1 MLEYVAIF
9 VLALLLSGTGYTL
22 YSRDGSSR
30 RATPSESHHLQVEDT
45 LPETTFGKVLILT
58 AAVGGGH
65 EAAGQT
71 VRAELE
77 HAGRSVATTD
87 GLRVMSHALSWL
99 LNQGYCSQARNTPKS
114 LGAVFAVTSRRAGA
128 AVVRSTVSLLFAN
141 RLLQVVRREQPD
153 LIVSTYPLVTAAL
166 GHLRSNGRLRVPA
179 TAVIADYG
187 VHPLWVAPR
196 LDLHLVVSHRSAEL
210 ARRAGGNAVVIQM
223 PVAPGFHAAPT
234 RDEARAALGLPP
246 ETFVALIVG
255 GAWGIGDLGRAAR
268 CAVESGSHTIVVT
281 GNNVQ
286 LKVRLEERFR
296 HQENVR
302 ILGWREDMP
311 VLMAAADCLIQNAGG
326 MTCMEAIEMG
336 LPIIIFDPIPG
347 HGELNA
353 HVMELAGAV
362 RQAHTA
368 EDLVTVLRSATLRE
382 TSLPV
387 PNRELGVPA
396 VSTVLESLVSRAPQ
410 PERTRRVL
418 RPRPVLASVSIL
430 ALVFWFAFAP
440 TGVAVAAKEF
450 HTHVPGYDPSPGE
463 VALGIRVTDPV
474 TAAALES
481 SIRRE
486 QVPVTIFANAR
497 AADSLRPAKGLTFG
511 VAEKPGSEGSYLPWR
526 ARSEAR
532 STAVDIQLN
541 TGTQP
546 EYFLP
551 ATRTNLAALA
561 EAPPQTQ
568 LVMPEQTGQTD
579 PRPGLL
585 VVDTSGLS
593 PEEARLEFA
602 RALQEIREKD
612 LECVPLAEL

>member
-1 MLEYVAIF
+1 VLEYLAIF
-9 VLALLLSGTGYTL
+9 VLAPLLSGAVYLL
-22 YSRDGSSR
+22 YSRGGSGKIAAADASYSR
-30 RATPSESHHLQVEDT
+30 AEGATP
-45 LPETTFGKVLILT
+45 ETALDKVLIFT

-71 VRAELE
+71 VRTELE
-77 HAGRSVATTD
+77 RAGCSVATAD
-87 GLRVMSHALSWL
+87 GLRIMSPSLSWL
-99 LNQGYCSQARNTPKS
+99 FNQVYCSQARNTPES
-114 LGAVFAVTSRRAGA
+114 LGVVFAVTSRRAGA
-128 AVVRSTVSLLFAN
+128 AVVRSAVSLLFAN
-141 RLLQVVRREQPD
+141 RLLKVVRREQPD

-166 GHLRSNGRLRVPA
+166 GHLRSNGRLLVPA
-179 TAVIADYG
+179 AAVIADYG
-187 VHPLWVAPR
+187 VHPLWISPKV
-196 LDLHLVVSHRSAEL
+196 DLHLVVSRHSAKL
-210 ARRAGGNAVVIQM
+210 ARRAGGNAAVVRM
-223 PVAPGFHAAPT
+223 PVAPGFCSPPA
-234 RDEARAALGLPP
+234 RDEARTALGLPP
-246 ETFVALIVG
+246 EAFVALIVG
-255 GAWGIGDLGRAAR
+255 GAWGIGDLGGAAR
-268 CAVESGSHTIVVT
+268 CAMESGAYTIVVT
-281 GNNVQ
+281 GNNVE
-286 LKVRLEERFR
+286 LKVRLESRFGHR
-296 HQENVR
+296 EDVR
-302 ILGWREDMP
+302 ILGWSEDMP

-326 MTCMEAIEMG
+326 MTCMEAIEMC

-362 RQAHTA
+362 RRAHAA
-368 EDLVTVLRSATLRE
+368 EKLVTLLRSAAQRE
-382 TSLPV
+382 TWLPV
-387 PNRELGVPA
+387 PNRELAAPA

-410 PERTRRVL
+410 PGRTRRVL

-450 HTHVPGYDPSPGE
+450 HTHVPGYDPSPGK
-463 VALGIRVTDPV
+463 VALGVRVTDAA
-474 TAAALES
+474 TAAALENA
-481 SIRRE
+481 IRRE

-511 VAEKPGSEGSYLPWR
+511 VAEEPGSEGSYLPWR

-532 STAVDIQLN
+532 YSAVDIQLN

-561 EAPPQTQ
+561 EAPPQTH
-568 LVMPEQTGQTD
+568 LVMPEQPGQTD
-579 PRPGLL
+579 PHPGLL
-585 VVDTSGLS
+585 VVDTSDLS
-593 PEEARLEFA
+593 SEEAQLKFA

>member
-1 MLEYVAIF
+1 VLEYLAIF
-9 VLALLLSGTGYTL
+9 VLTLLLSGAGYML
-22 YSRDGSSR
+22 YSRGGSR
-30 RATPSESHHLQVEDT
+30 KRAISNESYLHTEGAS
-45 LPETTFGKVLILT
+45 PETVLDKVLIFT

-71 VRAELE
+71 VRVELE
-77 HAGRSVATTD
+77 HTDRSVVTTD
-87 GLRVMSHALSWL
+87 GLRVMSRTLSWL

-114 LGAVFAVTSRRAGA
+114 LGAVFAVTSRRSGA
-128 AVVRSTVSLLFAN
+128 AVVRFAVSLLFAN
-141 RLLQVVRREQPD
+141 RLLRVVRREQPD

-166 GHLRSNGRLRVPA
+166 GHLRSNGRLRVPTA
-179 TAVIADYG
+179 AVIADYG
-187 VHPLWVAPR
+187 VHPLWVDPNV
-196 LDLHLVVSHRSAEL
+196 DLHLVVSRHSAEL
-210 ARRAGGNAVVIQM
+210 ARRAGGSATVVRI
-223 PVAPGFHAAPT
+223 PVASGFYSAPV
-234 RDEARAALGLPP
+234 RDEARTALGLPP
-246 ETFVALIVG
+246 EVFVALIVG
-255 GAWGIGDLGRAAR
+255 GAWGIGDLGEAAR
-268 CAVESGSHTIVVT
+268 CAVESGAYTIVVT
-281 GNNVQ
+281 GNNAE
-286 LKVRLEERFR
+286 LKARLEKRFGHR
-296 HQENVR
+296 ENVR
-302 ILGWREDMP
+302 ILGWSEDMP

-353 HVMELAGAV
+353 HVMEIAGAV
-362 RQAHTA
+362 RRAHTA
-368 EDLVTVLRSATLRE
+368 EELVTLLSSAARRE
-382 TSLPV
+382 TSLLAPH
-387 PNRELGVPA
+387 RELAAPA
-396 VSTVLESLVSRAPQ
+396 VSTVLESLVSSAPQ
-410 PERTRRVL
+410 PERRRQVL
-418 RPRPVLASVSIL
+418 RPRPVLASLSLL

-440 TGVAVAAKEF
+440 TGVAVAAKGF
-450 HTHVPGYDPSPGE
+450 RTDVPGYDPSPGK
-463 VALGIRVTDPV
+463 VALGVRVTDPV

-497 AADSLRPAKGLTFG
+497 AADSLRPAAGLTFG
-511 VAEKPGSEGSYLPWR
+511 VAEEPGSEGSYLPWR
-526 ARSEAR
+526 ARSEDR

-561 EAPPQTQ
+561 EAPPQTHM
-568 LVMPEQTGQTD
+568 VMREQTGQTD
-579 PRPGLL
+579 PHPGLL

-602 RALQEIREKD
+602 RTLQEIREKD